1 MPYGPVEMLAL
12 QTSAAEPAAGIV
24 TALRDVVDGDTIRII
39 DIAFVHADPGG
50 AVTTSELAD
59 LEGPGCASL
68 TELIS
73 EVSGLISEEDLAE
86 LGDALLPE
94 SSAGVLL
101 LEHHWARRMS
111 ERTRRAG
118 GRVLLH
124 LRVPREAVNEA
135 TAARSPT
142 RR

>member
-1 MPYGPVEMLAL
+1 MLAL
-12 QTSAAEPAAGIV
+12 QTSAAEPAAGII

-39 DIAFVHADPGG
+39 DIAFVHSDARGSI
-50 AVTTSELAD
+50 TTSELVD
-59 LEGPGCASL
+59 LEGPDSASL
-68 TELIS
+68 TELVS
-73 EVSGLISEEDLAE
+73 EVSGLISDGDLAE
-86 LGDALLPE
+86 LGDAMLPD

-101 LEHHWARRMS
+101 LEHHWARRLN
-111 ERTRRAG
+111 ERARRAG

-135 TAARSPT
+135 TAAQSPT